1 MLKTKFGV
9 IGEQLHDRLNGI
21 NDDEV
26 AFANDSA
33 QAKSIGNGTT
43 TLVDVKN
50 MQEMKTVV
58 MFLCDEIATRLR
70 KKCVV
75 GSTFQISLRKN
86 DLTWITKSHTIE
98 NSTNNSF
105 DIFNTAI
112 NLIEKMWDKKT
123 QIRSVRISVSN
134 LCNENSIN
142 QLTLFEQ
149 KNTQKEKLD
158 KAIDKIRDKYGYMS
172 IKPLITQNKEL
183 LKSDALRLDD
193 TDIDE

>member
-1 MLKTKFGV
+1 MK
-9 IGEQLHDRLNGI
+9 
-21 NDDEV
+21 
-26 AFANDSA
+26 
-33 QAKSIGNGTT
+33 
-43 TLVDVKN
+43 
-50 MQEMKTVV
+50 EMKTVV

-75 GSTFQISLRKN
+75 GATFQVSLRES

-112 NLIEKMWDKKT
+112 NVIDKMWDKKI

-134 LCNENSIN
+134 LCDESSVN
-142 QLTLFEQ
+142 QLSLFEP
-149 KNTQKEKLD
+149 KNIQKEKLD

-172 IKPLITQNKEL
+172 IKPLVTQNNDL
-183 LKSDALRLDD
+183 LNSDALRLDD
-193 TDIDE
+193 KDIDN